1 MFIIQDIKKKYSAK
15 QNNLPSPPPA
25 PYSSQGFKLYLYVVI
40 LSAQKLTVRV
50 ALIKNRGYKKV
61 RSYYAQHLPVQA
73 WEREAPIQSKFI

>member
-25 PYSSQGFKLYLYVVI
+25 PYSSQGYKLYLYIVI
-40 LSAQKLTVRV
+40 PSAQTLTVRV

-61 RSYYAQHLPVQA
+61 RSYYAHLPVQA
-73 WEREAPIQSKFI
+73 WEREAPIQFKFI